1 LSENEARAE
10 GASFRGIV
18 RATSLLGGVSVINVV
33 ASIVR
38 TKLVALVLGPAGIGL
53 IGLFQNLLGTAS
65 AVAGL
70 GINTVG
76 TRQIAE
82 ASASEDE
89 AELLQASQALFWG
102 TLLLAIVGGLT
113 FFLLRAPLSKA
124 LTGDVQHA
132 GAIGWLSLGL
142 VAIVLAGSQVAL
154 LTGLRRLRALAEIGV
169 TTAIMSIVAA
179 GITLYVVPSR
189 WIVIVYLVSAPVIA
203 LLVGQ
208 WVVWRQWSARP
219 GRIPWL
225 ALRRHWVGMARIGFW
240 FTITGLISAVLM
252 LGARAVLARTLGP
265 ASLGQF
271 QASWA
276 ISSMYLSVI
285 LQAMGSDYY
294 PRLTMIITDRAEV
307 NRTVN
312 SQTEALLLMAS
323 PIILGTLAAA
333 PIIVRLLY
341 SSAFADAAWI
351 LRWQVLGDVLKLA
364 AWPMSF
370 VLLAAGAG
378 RRFFLTDTMA
388 PLVMVSFL
396 WVATPSLGV
405 IASGLVFLIMY
416 GVYLPTVFVVVRQRT
431 GFLWSRRVVLLLV
444 QTFAGGVLILGAAAL
459 SETAALVVGIVAV
472 LASAAQ
478 LVFRLTHNDSLAAG
492 PLAKI
497 GCWTK
502 AIVGK

>member
-1 LSENEARAE
+1 LSGNEAR
-10 GASFRGIV
+10 GAGGSFRGIV
-18 RATSLLGGVSVINVV
+18 RATSLLGGASIINIV
-33 ASIVR
+33 ASILR
-38 TKLVALVLGPAGIGL
+38 TKMLALVLGPAGIGL

-82 ASASEDE
+82 ASATEDH
-89 AELLQASQALFWG
+89 AELLQASQALLWG
-102 TLLLAIVGGLT
+102 TLTLATIGGLI
-113 FFLLRAPLSKA
+113 FFLLREPLALA
-124 LTGDVQHA
+124 LTDDVRHA
-132 GAIGWLSLGL
+132 GTIGWLSVAL
-142 VAIVLAGSQVAL
+142 VATVLAGSQVAL

-169 TTAIMSIVAA
+169 ITAILSIVAA
-179 GITLYVVPSR
+179 GMALYLAPLRWTVVS
-189 WIVIVYLVSAPVIA
+189 YLVSTPVIT

-208 WVVWRQWSARP
+208 WVILRHWPVRPARV
-219 GRIPWL
+219 PWL
-225 ALRRHWVGMARIGFW
+225 ALRRHWAGMARIGFW
-240 FTITGLISAVLM
+240 FTITGLTSAALM
-252 LGARAVLARTLGP
+252 LSARGVLARALGP
-265 ASLGQF
+265 VSLGQF

-294 PRLTMIITDRAEV
+294 PRLTMIITDRAAV

-312 SQTEALLLMAS
+312 AQTEALLLMAA

-333 PIIVRLLY
+333 PIIVHLLY
-341 SSAFADAAWI
+341 SSEFAEAAWI

-378 RRFFLTDTMA
+378 RRFFLTDATA
-388 PLVMVSFL
+388 PIVMVAFL
-396 WVATPSLGV
+396 WLATPSLGI
-405 IASGLVFLIMY
+405 IASGLAFLVMY
-416 GVYLPTVFVVVRQRT
+416 GVYLPTVFVVVRQHT

-444 QTFAGGVLILGAAAL
+444 QTLAGGGLILGAAAF
-459 SETAALVVGIVAV
+459 SETAALAVGIVAV

-478 LVFRLTHNDSLAAG
+478 LLVRLADDDSLAVG
-492 PLAKI
+492 PLARI
-497 GCWTK
+497 GRWTK
-502 AIVGK
+502 ALVGK